1 MYLKISTAIICI
13 CFACGISNAQVGI
26 GTTTPDPTALL
37 DLSASDKGLLAP
49 RLTTLA
55 RTSITT
61 PAEGLLVY
69 DTDEDAFFYYDTSSA
84 SWVEILVDS
93 EKRDNYVLVKSV
105 SDFPAPS
112 GGVITL
118 DENTY
123 YEINGTI
130 LLTTPINLN
139 NAYVSGLDAS
149 EDVLSS
155 AGTVFSGST
164 GGSIRNITITGGGTA
179 FNITGGSSLLLQNS
193 TISGMNSVGT
203 ISGVGLY
210 FSNVVQFVGNT
221 NGMEYTNI
229 GTLLLSNQGWLGNN
243 GGTFET
249 FSGNF
254 DLIQK
259 VSGFSVVNGSA
270 QAIDVSNNPSVTN
283 GVLFGTAF
291 SGTSTMY
298 INPYTSGSY
307 TGYNFTNNW
316 IVNCPGI
323 PRESDDVATG
333 NFYYN
338 GSLTTGFSQSISNG
352 TAVKIVGNGST
363 TANSLFRFT
372 APSTNNL
379 TYKGKK
385 TRNFQ
390 INASLSVR
398 VIGAA
403 GDFYAFI
410 IAKNGTVVT
419 ESNAVVRINSDSDIQ
434 NIALN
439 SIVSLAPDDFIEI
452 YVQRLTGTNT
462 DTLAVFSENLSVK

>member
-1 MYLKISTAIICI
+1 MKFKITIITLLFLCNV
-13 CFACGISNAQVGI
+13 SLAQVGI
-26 GTTTPDPTALL
+26 GTTTPEATSVL
-37 DLSASDKGLLAP
+37 DISSDTKGLLAP
-49 RLTTLA
+49 RMTTA
-55 RTSITT
+55 QRTAITT
-61 PAEGLLVY
+61 PANSLLVY
-69 DTDEDAFFYYDTSSA
+69 DTDLKSFYFYDTPSTTWKPIGSNA
-84 SWVEILVDS
+84 ATT
-93 EKRDNYVLVKSV
+93 RDNYVLVKSA

-118 DENTY
+118 DANTY

-130 LLTTPINLN
+130 TLTTPINLN
-139 NAYVSGLDAS
+139 DAYVSGLDAS

-155 AGTVFSGST
+155 AGTVFSGNT

-179 FNITGGSSLLLQNS
+179 FNITGGASLLLQNS
-193 TISGMNSVGT
+193 TIAGMNSVGT

-210 FSNVVQFVGNT
+210 FTNVVQFVSNM
-221 NGMEYTNI
+221 NGITYSNI

-243 GGTFET
+243 AGTFET
-249 FSGNF
+249 FTGSFN
-254 DLIQK
+254 LIQK
-259 VSGFSVVNGSA
+259 VSGFSTANGSA
-270 QAIDVSNNPSVTN
+270 MAIDVSGNPTVGN

-291 SGTSTMY
+291 SGTSTTY
-298 INPYTSGSY
+298 INRYTTGSF
-307 TGYNFTNNW
+307 TGFNFTNNW
-316 IVNCPGI
+316 TVNCPGI

-338 GSLTTGFSQSISNG
+338 GSLTTGFTQSITNG
-352 TAVKIVGNGST
+352 TAVKIVGTGAT

-390 INASLSVR
+390 INASLSIR
-398 VIGAA
+398 VVSAT

-419 ESNAVVRINSDSDIQ
+419 ESNAVVRINNDSDIQ
-434 NIALN
+434 NLAIN

-452 YVQRLTGTNT
+452 YVQRLTGSGT
-462 DTLAVFSENLSVK
+462 DTLAVFSENLSIK